1 MHDDCPYG
9 PDECPKVR
17 ELENRVARMEH
28 NQAKIMYTLY
38 FVAGIV
44 SVELGIVVI

>member
-1 MHDDCPYG
+1 MNECPYG
-9 PDECPKVR
+9 AEDCPKI
-17 ELENRVARMEH
+17 EDLERRVSRMEKTMD
-28 NQAKIMYTLY
+28 KIMYTLY